1 MSISLLNSL
10 MKYKPNN
17 FIYTSLKS
25 ILKSKN
31 ILLNNYGVIIRIFK
45 LNMKN
50 KIIKFNLLFPKLN
63 WKNKKHLKRKHFLKL
78 NWNKE

>member
-1 MSISLLNSL
+1 
-10 MKYKPNN
+10 
-17 FIYTSLKS
+17 
-25 ILKSKN
+25 LKSKN